1 MADTLEQALLELSDT
16 NNNMLTV
23 DIVNRSILIPN
34 NELIFGVESDQDA
47 ERKYFKVSRY
57 LDNDLDLSTMVIR
70 INYKNANGE
79 PDQYIVTDMVCDGDY
94 IYFSWLLSRKVT
106 EYKGTVSFNVCAVIT
121 DEAGIIV
128 NEWNTTLATGKVLE
142 GLEATPVIV
151 SEAYDVIAQLMAM
164 VSSLQN
170 EVAEL
175 SGATR
180 SYIAPANEVMGGVID
195 GVTGVAIESEE

>member
-23 DIVNRSILIPN
+23 DIENRSISIPI

-57 LDNDLDLSTMVIR
+57 LDNNLDLSTMTVR
-70 INYKNANGE
+70 VNYKNANGE
-79 PDQYIVTDMVCDGDY
+79 KDQYIVTDMVCDGDY

-106 EYKGTVSFNVCAVIT
+106 EYKGTVSFNICAVLT
-121 DEAGIIV
+121 DEAGLII

-142 GLEATPVIV
+142 GLEATPVIT
-151 SEAYDVIAQLMAM
+151 SEAYDVIAQLTAM
-164 VSSLQN
+164 VISLQD
-170 EVAEL
+170 EVAKL
-175 SGATR
+175 SGATK
-180 SYIAPANEVMGGVID
+180 SYVAPANLITGAAIGGIS
-195 GVTGVAIESEE
+195 GVAIESEE